1 MSASGSLDG
10 QTLGTR
16 LQHDGSMPHA
26 SSLAA
31 LRVATHRADSRQR
44 WVSLLLITPVLL
56 YGAVF
61 FLLPLLMM
69 LHRAVDNPEVRDAM
83 PQTVVA
89 LSSWK
94 PTANQLPPDEAYA
107 ALSEDL
113 AKAQGSRAL
122 GELARRMNYE
132 IGGFRTLVM
141 KTARSLGHESPPA
154 QIARTRLLEIDARW
168 GETAYWSALKRA
180 STSLTGHYLL
190 AAVDLRQ
197 DDRGNIV
204 RADPDQR
211 IYLDIL
217 TRTLAIAAG
226 VTLTCLL
233 LGYPLA
239 ALLVKTSRR
248 TAFVI
253 TLAIMLPFW
262 TSLLAR
268 TTAWIVVLQENGL
281 INSLLMASGLIR
293 EPLTLIFNATGLF
306 IVMVHILLPFTV
318 LPIYNSLKAIPPHLM
333 RASASLGAH
342 PIRGFL
348 SVYLPLSLPGVAA
361 GGLLTFIVAA
371 GYYITPSLVGSARE
385 QMLGYFVA
393 FYANNT
399 VNWGMA
405 SALGLVLLSCIMAV
419 YLVAAST
426 LGVKQLA
433 GIK

>member
-1 MSASGSLDG
+1 MSAIPSL
-10 QTLGTR
+10 QTSPLATAVPANEPQR
-16 LQHDGSMPHA
+16 LAH
-26 SSLAA
+26 SLKE
-31 LRVATHRADSRQR
+31 ATHRADRRQR
-44 WVSLLLITPVLL
+44 VISLLLMAPVLL
-56 YGAVF
+56 YGTVF
-61 FLLPLLMM
+61 FILPLAMM
-69 LHRAVDNPEVRDAM
+69 IYRAVDNPEVGQALPR
-83 PQTVVA
+83 TVAA
-89 LSSWK
+89 LATWRGDRQ
-94 PTANQLPPDEAYA
+94 QLPGPDAFA
-107 ALSEDL
+107 ALTADL
-113 AKAQGSRAL
+113 AEGQGTRVV
-122 GELARRMNYE
+122 GELARRLNYE
-132 IGGFRTLVM
+132 IGGYRTLVM
-141 KTARSLGHESPPA
+141 KTARTLGESPPPA
-154 QIARTRLLEIDARW
+154 EGAKDWLINADERW
-168 GETAYWSALKRA
+168 GDVSYWAALKRA
-180 STSLTGHYLL
+180 STPLTGHYLL
-190 AAVDLRQ
+190 AALDLKQ
-197 DDRGNIV
+197 ADSGDIV
-204 RADPDQR
+204 RAESDQR

-217 TRTLAIAAG
+217 RRTLGIAAG

-239 ALLVKTSRR
+239 SLLTKASRSV
-248 TAFVI
+248 AYVI

-281 INSLLMASGLIR
+281 INSLLSAAGIVDR
-293 EPLTLIFNATGLF
+293 PLTLIFNSTGLY

-318 LPIYNSLKAIPPHLM
+318 LPIYNSLKGIPPHLM

-342 PIRGFL
+342 PVRGFF

-419 YLVAAST
+419 YLIAAST

>member
-1 MSASGSLDG
+1 MSASTSAQAPLALTQPGPSISLKD
-10 QTLGTR
+10 
-16 LQHDGSMPHA
+16 
-26 SSLAA
+26 
-31 LRVATHRADSRQR
+31 ATHRADSRQR
-44 WVSLLLITPVLL
+44 WVSLLLIAPVLV

-61 FLLPLLMM
+61 FLLPLAMM
-69 LHRAVDNPEVRDAM
+69 VFRAIDNPETRDAL
-83 PQTVVA
+83 PRTVA
-89 LSSWK
+89 TLQAWS
-94 PTANQLPPDEAYA
+94 ADGGRLPENEAYA
-107 ALSEDL
+107 ALSADL
-113 AKAQGSRAL
+113 AEGQGTRVV

-132 IGGFRTLVM
+132 ISGYRTLVM
-141 KTARSLGHESPPA
+141 KTARAVGERALPPSAAKASL
-154 QIARTRLLEIDARW
+154 IDIDERW
-168 GETAYWSALKRA
+168 GELAYWSALKRT
-180 STSLTGHYLL
+180 STPLTGHYLL
-190 AAVDLRQ
+190 AALDLRQ
-197 DDRGNIV
+197 VDNGNIV
-204 RADPDQR
+204 RAEPDQR

-217 TRTLAIAAG
+217 RRTLLIAAG

-239 ALLVKTSRR
+239 ALLVKASRPV
-248 TAFVI
+248 AYVI

-281 INSLLMASGLIR
+281 VNSLLLAMGLVDK
-293 EPLTLIFNATGLF
+293 PLTLIFNSTGLY

-318 LPIYNSLKAIPPHLM
+318 LPIYNSLKGIPPHLM
-333 RASASLGAH
+333 RASSSLGAH
-342 PIRGFL
+342 PVRGFFA
-348 SVYLPLSLPGVAA
+348 VYLPLSLPGVSA

-405 SALGLVLLSCIMAV
+405 SALGLMLLSCIMAV
-419 YLVAAST
+419 YLIAAST

-433 GIK
+433 GVK